1 MPLQERVLRLQ
12 QLPDKQGILI
22 SAGKQHLGNLA
33 MTLHVSVL
41 ISQQYKVAVMVSIS
55 DGHAAQQERCIDSWA
70 CRTAVVLGH

>member
-41 ISQQYKVAVMVSIS
+41 ISQQYKVAVMVSIMQLS
-55 DGHAAQQERCIDSWA
+55 RSAASIVGRVEQQ
-70 CRTAVVLGH
+70 